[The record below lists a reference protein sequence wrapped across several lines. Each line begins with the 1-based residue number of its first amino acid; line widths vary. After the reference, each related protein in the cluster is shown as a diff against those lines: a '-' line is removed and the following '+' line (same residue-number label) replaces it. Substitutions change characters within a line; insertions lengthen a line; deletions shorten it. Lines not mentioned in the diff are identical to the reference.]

1 MIIGNDKT
9 DTSIL
14 GETEEEREEDKII
27 GASTQDS
34 VIGTKEQQQPV
45 QEPVA
50 RETQE
55 PVQEPVDESI
65 TGEQPKEQPK
75 EQQQAAPK
83 QEEDPDFVDYL
94 GDVALSPLR
103 GVEGALEGL
112 YGLVDYATGDRLTDW
127 DRDQNSALGRFG
139 KSKTTVGRFGEGLVQ
154 FAVGFV
160 PGLGVASKAG
170 KVLQLSKLG
179 KASGAASKALGR
191 LAKGNRTLD
200 RKTLKTLS
208 KLKKTTKVG
217 VRNAAAGAFSDFL
230 VWKGEEQRISNLLK
244 SYEGLESNAIVDWMA
259 YDPDKDEGEL
269 EGRFKNALEGL
280 IVGELMGAAFYGA
293 KKGYQAVAGK
303 SPVEKAGKTIIPEST
318 KALQGLEKL
327 FGKFRE
333 KNKVISK
340 QIAKGE
346 EPNELLAVQSAMNS
360 NQLDEDEIKAILE
373 LNKRS
378 EDASRVI
385 EAESISGVPISEI
398 PIANSLKKLNKAED
412 PDVILSYKGQNQGRQ
427 FTSEAEEEATRFIQ
441 KEYNIGRGFSTLP
454 APFRKK
460 SVKEIIE
467 IAEQSEKNPG
477 FNPPEVERISIE
489 IRDDYQRVF
498 ELYSDT
504 EVSATKHLYKQRVF
518 GDSDIEVPAE
528 IKYEEIDV
536 EKAAGEAMDKWLRE
550 NSNMIPSTMSEA
562 SKKAH
567 IKDML
572 KELKKEGQGVEG
584 AMLRQE
590 NNLLKKIAKVQ
601 GDRLREVGV
610 GDESSPE
617 ALLSSLRVVS
627 DKPELR
633 ILFSKVARV
642 ILAKKGKE
650 VDLKE
655 ADKFY
660 GDTKK
665 IFNLGLESAGGK
677 PSSIDLEALRK
688 SPEDMRRFRIE
699 AEVAFKGLNVAKDQI
714 YENLQNVK
722 KAMDPSGPGYTQA
735 KLDGAG
741 DVTLSSE
748 EALVELFSSLD
759 RFAAIQEIWNDFG
772 TQYSLGLR
780 DRQLLY
786 KTGQTSIGRDVAGQN
801 LPLGV
806 AIERANSHA
815 GKLLRRAHSRGYSPK
830 KIVKDLE
837 KIFKKTSLEK
847 KGTDNMGEFITKLKS
862 EVGPT
867 NAVSKYSIVMRK
879 GLGVS
884 QEWYYNAIL
893 SSPQTW
899 AVNFLGGALV
909 LPLRHIESI
918 IGGVATG
925 NVDLV
930 KANMRAM
937 FDFQSF
943 RDSLKYA
950 WKSGVDDDARSV
962 SGYTAYRDDRMLAP
976 QGEIAMK
983 NPEGNTLKS
992 AFNVIGKVVR
1002 SPSRIMMTGDEFFKQ
1017 MSFRSR
1023 TKTSLALEGYKR
1035 GLHKD
1040 PNKLAEF
1047 IHDGFNELITKD
1059 GRFRN
1064 EDNVRKEAHL
1074 ALNKRD
1080 KDGEITEDRS
1090 EFIEQYV
1097 NSHFQS
1103 KNLVLEDGIISN
1115 VLDPMARRELVDSGT
1130 DWALVNTFT
1139 NEVTN
1144 KFFKTTGKMATM
1156 HPSLGFV
1163 IPFVRTPSNILT
1175 FALGRTLPLG
1185 AGKEVISSTK
1195 FKRGLEVRTLDETIS
1210 DLGLETGLPA
1220 SRKQAEEMLSIITNE
1235 AGIKQAE
1242 AIGRLSFGVMAAGT
1256 MYMNVE
1262 SLRDK
1267 ITGGEPESP
1276 GLKKVWRNTGKRAYS
1291 IKIGD
1296 KWYSYQRLDPFATMI
1311 GIMADSIQLHDEAMD
1326 QGENSEY
1333 RNPEEYAAQEPYLK
1347 TIFGILATTMARNVS
1362 NKSYIENL
1370 GELMELFEEPAR
1382 VGGNI
1387 RDNVLSSMAV
1397 PGFLNWSNQIYE
1409 EDPAVLEARTLMDKI
1424 KRRLPSAWRGGNPVM
1439 PVRNFLGEIQRREG
1453 GGSLLASM
1461 NPIYQST
1468 ASNDLVDLELEQH
1481 EVGRNVPSYVRPI
1494 NGQDVDLTQIR
1505 NAKGQTGYD
1514 RFLELMGTAT
1524 GGEDNDT
1531 LRQRLRRVI
1540 ESNDYQNLPPVTSAN
1555 SDKDHPRTKMLTR
1568 VFGAYRRVALNRLR
1582 RELSDFSQ

>member
-1 MIIGNDKT
+1 MIIGNDKA
-9 DTSIL
+9 DTSII
-14 GETEEEREEDKII
+14 GETEEEKEEDKII
-27 GASTQDS
+27 GASLQDS
-34 VIGTKEQQQPV
+34 VIGAKEQQQPV

-50 RETQE
+50 REAQQ

-65 TGEQPKEQPK
+65 SGEQPKEQRQP
-75 EQQQAAPK
+75 EQQAPP
-83 QEEDPDFVDYL
+83 EEDPDFGDYL
-94 GDVALSPLR
+94 ADIALALPR

-112 YGLVDYATGDRLTDW
+112 YGLADYATGDRLTDW
-127 DRDQNSALGRFG
+127 DRDQNSIFDAIGVTS

-179 KASGAASKALGR
+179 KASGAASKALGK

-200 RKTLKTLS
+200 RNTLKTLS

-217 VRNAAAGAFSDFL
+217 VRTAAAGAFSDFL

-244 SYEGLESNAIVDWMA
+244 NYEGLESNAIVEWMA
-259 YDPDKDEGEL
+259 YDPDKDESEL

-280 IVGELMGAAFYGA
+280 IVGELLGAAFYGA

-303 SPVEKAGKTIIPEST
+303 SEEGFRTPKTGDLNQIPEST
-318 KALQGLEKL
+318 KALQGLEKV
-327 FGKFRE
+327 FSKFRE
-333 KNKVISK
+333 KQKAISK
-340 QIAKGE
+340 QVARGE
-346 EPNELLAVQSAMNS
+346 EPNELLAVQEAINT
-360 NQLDEDEIKAILE
+360 NKLDEDEIKAILE

-385 EAESISGVPISEI
+385 EAESIAGVPVNKI
-398 PIANSLKKLNKAED
+398 PVANSIKRGERA
-412 PDVILSYKGQNQGRQ
+412 VG
-427 FTSEAEEEATRFIQ
+427 EA
-441 KEYNIGRGFSTLP
+441 K
-454 APFRKK
+454 
-460 SVKEIIE
+460 
-467 IAEQSEKNPG
+467 
-477 FNPPEVERISIE
+477 
-489 IRDDYQRVF
+489 
-498 ELYSDT
+498 
-504 EVSATKHLYKQRVF
+504 
-518 GDSDIEVPAE
+518 EVPAE
-528 IKYEEIDV
+528 IKYEEIDI
-536 EKAAGEAMDKWLRE
+536 EKASGEAIDKWLRE
-550 NSNMIPSTMSEA
+550 NSNMIPSAMSEA
-562 SKKAH
+562 NKKAT

-572 KELKKEGQGVEG
+572 KEFKKEGQGVEG

-601 GDRLREVGV
+601 GARLRKVGF

-617 ALLSSLRVVS
+617 ALLSSLRVAS

-633 ILFSKVARV
+633 TLFSKVARV
-642 ILAKKGKE
+642 IGEKGRPE
-650 VDLKE
+650 NFNQAVSSE
-655 ADKFY
+655 FY
-660 GDTKK
+660 ESTKK
-665 IFNLGLESAGGK
+665 LVELGQQSAGGK
-677 PSSIDLEALRK
+677 PNFIDIEALRK

-722 KAMDPSGPGYTQA
+722 KTLDPNGPGYVQT

-741 DVTLSSE
+741 DVTMSSE
-748 EALVELFSSLD
+748 QAMTELFSSLD

-786 KTGQTSIGRDVAGQN
+786 KTGETSIGRDVAGQN

-806 AIERANSHA
+806 SIERANSHA
-815 GKLLRRAHSRGYSPK
+815 GKVLRRAHNRGYRPE

-837 KIFKKTSLEK
+837 KIFKKTSIEK
-847 KGTDNMGEFITKLKS
+847 KGTDNVGEFIKKLSS
-862 EVGPT
+862 EVGPN
-867 NAVSKYSIVMRK
+867 NAVSKYNIVMRK

-943 RDSLKYA
+943 RDAMRYA
-950 WKSGVDDDARSV
+950 WKSGVDDDARSI

-976 QGEIAMK
+976 QGEIAIR
-983 NPEGNTLKS
+983 NPEGNTLKG
-992 AFNVIGKVVR
+992 ALNVIGKVVR
-1002 SPSRIMMTGDEFFKQ
+1002 SPSRIMMAGDEFFKQ

-1047 IHDGFNELITKD
+1047 INDGFNELITKD

-1080 KDGEITEDRS
+1080 KAGEITEDRS
-1090 EFIEQYV
+1090 GFIEQYV
-1097 NSHFQS
+1097 SSHFQS

-1115 VLDPMARRELVDSGT
+1115 VLDPAARQELVDVGT

-1144 KFFKTTGKMATM
+1144 KFFKATGKMATM
-1156 HPSLGFV
+1156 SPWLGFV

-1185 AGKEVISSTK
+1185 AGKEALGATRL
-1195 FKRGLEVRTLDETIS
+1195 KRGLEVRTLDEAIS
-1210 DLGLETGLPA
+1210 DFGLEGGMPA

-1256 MYMNVE
+1256 MLMNIE

-1311 GIMADSIQLHDEAMD
+1311 GIMADSIQLHDEAME
-1326 QGENSEY
+1326 QGENSQY
-1333 RNPEEYAAQEPYLK
+1333 RNSEEYAAQEPYFK
-1347 TIFGILATTMARNVS
+1347 TLFGIVATTMARNVS

-1370 GELMELFEEPAR
+1370 GELMEILEEPAR
-1382 VGGNI
+1382 VSGNI
-1387 RDNVLSSMAV
+1387 RDNILSSMAV
-1397 PGFLNWSNQIYE
+1397 PGILNWSNQIFE
-1409 EDPAVLEARTLMDKI
+1409 EDPAILEARTLMDKI

-1439 PVRNFLGEIQRREG
+1439 PVRNFLGEIERREG
-1453 GGSLLASM
+1453 GGNLLKAM

-1481 EVGRNVPSYVRPI
+1481 EVGRNIPSYIRPI
-1494 NGQDVDLTQIR
+1494 NGQEVDLTQIR

-1514 RFLELMGTAT
+1514 RFLELMGTSTA
-1524 GGEDNDT
+1524 GEDSDT

-1568 VFGAYRRVALNRLR
+1568 AFGAYRRVALNRLR
-1582 RELSDFSQ
+1582 RELSEFSR

>member
-1 MIIGNDKT
+1 MIIGNDKA

-14 GETEEEREEDKII
+14 GETEEEKEEDKII

-50 RETQE
+50 REAQQ

-65 TGEQPKEQPK
+65 TGEQPKEQQQP
-75 EQQQAAPK
+75 QQQAPP
-83 QEEDPDFVDYL
+83 EEDPDFGDYL
-94 GDVALSPLR
+94 SDVVLSPLR

-112 YGLVDYATGDRLTDW
+112 YGLADYATGDRLTDW

-179 KASGAASKALGR
+179 KASGAASKALGS

-200 RKTLKTLS
+200 TKTLKTLS

-244 SYEGLESNAIVDWMA
+244 SYEGLESNAIVEWMA

-303 SPVEKAGKTIIPEST
+303 SPVEKGGKTITPEKGMFDPLDPSEIPEST
-318 KALQGLEKL
+318 KALQGLEKV

-333 KNKVISK
+333 KQKAISK
-340 QIAKGE
+340 QIARGE
-346 EPNELLAVQSAMNS
+346 EPNELLAVQEAMKS
-360 NQLDEDEIKAILE
+360 NKLDEDEIKAILE

-378 EDASRVI
+378 EDASRAI
-385 EAESISGVPISEI
+385 EAESIAGVPINKI
-398 PIANSLKKLNKAED
+398 PVAD
-412 PDVILSYKGQNQGRQ
+412 
-427 FTSEAEEEATRFIQ
+427 
-441 KEYNIGRGFSTLP
+441 
-454 APFRKK
+454 
-460 SVKEIIE
+460 SVKRGERLTGE
-467 IAEQSEKNPG
+467 AKEAKPG
-477 FNPPEVERISIE
+477 
-489 IRDDYQRVF
+489 
-498 ELYSDT
+498 
-504 EVSATKHLYKQRVF
+504 
-518 GDSDIEVPAE
+518 
-528 IKYEEIDV
+528 IKYDEIDV
-536 EKAAGEAMDKWLRE
+536 EKASGEMIDEWLRG

-562 SKKAH
+562 NKKAT
-567 IKDML
+567 IRDML

-584 AMLRQE
+584 AILRQE

-601 GDRLREVGV
+601 GARLRKVGF

-633 ILFSKVARV
+633 TLFSKVTRV
-642 ILAKKGKE
+642 ILEKGRKE
-650 VDLKE
+650 NFNQPVSSS
-655 ADKFY
+655 FY
-660 GDTKK
+660 EDTKK

-780 DRQLLY
+780 DRHLLY
-786 KTGQTSIGRDVAGQN
+786 KTGKTSIGRDVAGQN

-837 KIFKKTSLEK
+837 KIYKKTSIEK

-1080 KDGEITEDRS
+1080 KAGEITEDRS

-1097 NSHFQS
+1097 SSHFQS

-1185 AGKEVISSTK
+1185 AGKEALGATRLK
-1195 FKRGLEVRTLDETIS
+1195 KGLETRTLDEAI
-1210 DLGLETGLPA
+1210 DDFGLEAGLPA

-1242 AIGRLSFGVMAAGT
+1242 AVGRLSFGVMAAGT
-1256 MYMNVE
+1256 MYMSVE

-1296 KWYSYQRLDPFATMI
+1296 KWLSYQRLDPFATMI
-1311 GIMADSIQLHDEAMD
+1311 GIMADSIQLHDEAME

-1347 TIFGILATTMARNVS
+1347 TIFGIVATTMARNVS

-1397 PGFLNWSNQIYE
+1397 PGFLNWSNQIFE

-1514 RFLELMGTAT
+1514 RFLEIMGTAT
-1524 GGEDNDT
+1524 AGAESDT

-1555 SDKDHPRTKMLTR
+1555 SDKDHPRTKLLTR
-1568 VFGAYRRVALNRLR
+1568 TFGAYRRVALNRLR
-1582 RELSDFSQ
+1582 KELGDFSR

>member
-50 RETQE
+50 REAQE

-303 SPVEKAGKTIIPEST
+303 SPVEKKGKTITPEKGVFDPLDPNEIPEST

-346 EPNELLAVQSAMNS
+346 EPNELLAVQSAMKS

-385 EAESISGVPISEI
+385 EAESIAGVPINKI
-398 PIANSLKKLNKAED
+398 PVANSIKRGERA
-412 PDVILSYKGQNQGRQ
+412 VG
-427 FTSEAEEEATRFIQ
+427 EA
-441 KEYNIGRGFSTLP
+441 K
-454 APFRKK
+454 
-460 SVKEIIE
+460 
-467 IAEQSEKNPG
+467 
-477 FNPPEVERISIE
+477 
-489 IRDDYQRVF
+489 
-498 ELYSDT
+498 
-504 EVSATKHLYKQRVF
+504 
-518 GDSDIEVPAE
+518 EVPAE

-536 EKAAGEAMDKWLRE
+536 EKVAGEAMDKWLRE

-650 VDLKE
+650 VNLKK
-655 ADKFY
+655 ADEFY
-660 GDTKK
+660 GETKK

-1185 AGKEVISSTK
+1185 AGKEALGATRL
-1195 FKRGLEVRTLDETIS
+1195 KRGLEARTLDEAI
-1210 DLGLETGLPA
+1210 DDFGLEAGLPA

-1242 AIGRLSFGVMAAGT
+1242 AVGRLSFGVMAAGT
-1256 MYMNVE
+1256 MYMSVE

-1276 GLKKVWRNTGKRAYS
+1276 GLRKVWRNTGKRAYS

-1296 KWYSYQRLDPFATMI
+1296 KWLSYQRLDPFATMI
-1311 GIMADSIQLHDEAMD
+1311 GIMADSIQLHDEAME

-1347 TIFGILATTMARNVS
+1347 TIFGIVATTMARNVS

-1397 PGFLNWSNQIYE
+1397 PGFLNWSNQIFE

-1568 VFGAYRRVALNRLR
+1568 AFGAYRRVALNRLR
-1582 RELSDFSQ
+1582 RELSEFSQ